1 MNTATAPH
9 APRHTARPP
18 PAASFRVWQESAGS
32 QRWFRRFWVAALV
45 MLVLNLGHNLGLG
58 NINPLERSLFLVAM
72 LLCVWGRPLN
82 RPSLA
87 GLVLMAAAIVLSA
100 SLTTFDR
107 FEWQR
112 TAMALV
118 ALFTMLGYL
127 AVRIRTPDTLFI
139 LRSVSLIPL
148 LSVALGVLIALAF
161 GRQLM
166 MADHTGAMRLGGA
179 TGPAFLAASCY
190 AATVASG
197 VLFCRRPSW
206 TDAALIAAVLAI
218 AALSGTRMATAC
230 SAATALMFL
239 LLSRRSGVFKG
250 LVLLYGAALVAAFLL
265 TAGDQLVV
273 RFLSGSSS
281 GRDVIAQ
288 HLLAATTA
296 HPWVGVGFG
305 HHGLLIPELVQRYTG
320 TSAAHNEFL
329 RLRLELGW
337 VGLSLFAVGWVL
349 MWWGQRML
357 RPWSNLVLLTLLG
370 LFAAYSSTD
379 NTLFFVACLMGLVAL
394 GLGAQLLRSG
404 SRVRPQTHGQARG
417 QVHRLAR
424 TPVRASPWA

>member
-1 MNTATAPH
+1 MTTVTAPDMSGH
-9 APRHTARPP
+9 
-18 PAASFRVWQESAGS
+18 FQLWQETAWS

-58 NINPLERSLFLVAM
+58 NINPLERSLFLVA
-72 LLCVWGRPLN
+72 LLLHVWGRPLN
-82 RPSLA
+82 PSSLA
-87 GLVLMAAAIVLSA
+87 GLLLMALAIVLSA
-100 SLTTFDR
+100 SLTNFDL
-107 FEWQR
+107 FEWKR
-112 TAMALV
+112 TIMALV

-127 AVRIRTPDTLFI
+127 AVRTRPQDAVFI
-139 LRSVSLIPL
+139 LRSISLIPL
-148 LSVALGVLIALAF
+148 FSLALGVLIALAF

-197 VLFCRRPSW
+197 VLFCRKPSW
-206 TDAALIAAVLAI
+206 TDAALITAVLTI

-239 LLSRRSGVFKG
+239 LLSRKSGVFKG
-250 LVLLYGAALVAAFLL
+250 LVLLYGAALAGAFLFTL
-265 TAGDQLVV
+265 GDQLLM

-281 GRDVIAQ
+281 GRDVISQ

-320 TSAAHNEFL
+320 TTAAHNEFL

-337 VGLSLFAVGWVL
+337 VGLSLFGLGWVL
-349 MWWGQRML
+349 LWSGQLMHRL
-357 RPWSNLVLLTLLG
+357 WSNLVLLTLLG
-370 LFAAYSSTD
+370 LFTVYSTTD

-394 GLGAQLLRSG
+394 GLGSQLLRSG
-404 SRVRPQTHGQARG
+404 TLAPRIDQRAPLAARRP
-417 QVHRLAR
+417 
-424 TPVRASPWA
+424 PWD